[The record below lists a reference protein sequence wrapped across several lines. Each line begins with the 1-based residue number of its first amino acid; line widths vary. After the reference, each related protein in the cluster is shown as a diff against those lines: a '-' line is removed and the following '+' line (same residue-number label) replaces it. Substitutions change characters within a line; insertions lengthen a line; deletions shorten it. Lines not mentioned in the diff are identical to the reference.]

1 MDGRL
6 KQVRKAKGYTQADM
20 AAMLGYSSKS
30 GYAMI
35 ENGRNVPKLHT
46 AIRIARILDMDIEM
60 LFGITPAKS
69 MLDSSAEP
77 MQQLES
83 TQRSEPVR
91 QPESEQR
98 FESKQQ
104 AGRQGQGERRSSKPS
119 KDSGTQ

>member
-20 AAMLGYSSKS
+20 AALLGYSSKS

-46 AIRIARILDMDIEM
+46 AIRIARILDMEIET
-60 LFGITPAKS
+60 LFGITPPRS
-69 MLDSSAEP
+69 MLDNSNEP

-83 TQRSEPVR
+83 TQNTGLQEGAR
-91 QPESEQR
+91 
-98 FESKQQ
+98 
-104 AGRQGQGERRSSKPS
+104 AGTGGSNSA
-119 KDSGTQ
+119 KDGGRN